1 MIKKRSFSRGHMSLL
16 GMPRKL
22 KKVCLPLKLL
32 LIAGWYFLIGDLS
45 YMLKKKQQAGKVK
58 Q

>member
-1 MIKKRSFSRGHMSLL
+1 MSLL